1 MIYAK
6 QLQIQ
11 MASVKADIPRYLQL
25 EIDDKE
31 EVQDAQ
37 VQYMIEEENLDEM
50 MKVFE
55 FPDKMVVDIENIA
68 EDQLELAK

>member
-1 MIYAK
+1 M
-6 QLQIQ
+6 
-11 MASVKADIPRYLQL
+11 QL

-37 VQYMIEEENLDEM
+37 VQYMIEEENFDEM

-55 FPDKMVVDIENIA
+55 FPDKMVVNIENIA
-68 EDQLELAK
+68 EDQLELQK

>member
-11 MASVKADIPRYLQL
+11 MAGVKAEIPRYMQL

-31 EVQDAQ
+31 EIQDAQ

-68 EDQLELAK
+68 EEEVQK